1 MATTPVRIPEDSYE
15 ELRETAIELDVSLS
29 EAASI
34 VLETGFR
41 HLNTDEYIELDR
53 DLNQEFQEA
62 LPFDS
67 EQEALAKMD
76 ELQQRQRERNRER
89 SELGPDPA

>member
-1 MATTPVRIPEDSYE
+1 MATTPVRIPEDSYQ

-41 HLNTDEYIELDR
+41 YLNTDEYIDLDR
-53 DLNQEFQEA
+53 DLNQEFQES
-62 LPFDS
+62 LPFES
-67 EQEALAKMD
+67 EQQALDKMD

-89 SELGPDPA
+89 SELSPDPA